1 VGKVKALVAGEGKEV
16 SQEESPDT
24 VEEKLMGC
32 IAKIRNELV
41 QGITVKFPIK
51 GLEMVVG
58 QVFDGAIEK
67 HFDSL
72 LKILDLKH
80 SPLKEYS
87 SKVES
92 SKSRIFDSRGYVYSH
107 SKVKVSDVVERSEE
121 NVNLSPST
129 LVQTGAETDGKI
141 DERVISEYQKRIDEL
156 ILGIKAR
163 DSKILELKR
172 EIEKLQKSLELL
184 QAQASSP
191 FIYSASPNQEEA
203 IHIQNQLRSMME
215 FMRRITPILNKDPKY
230 KIMFFLK
237 RVGKAPASKLSEEL
251 GIPPKELDSLI
262 KELET
267 MKIIRK
273 EEETVFLTDVH

>member
-24 VEEKLMGC
+24 VEAKLMGC

-67 HFDSL
+67 HFDFL

-129 LVQTGAETDGKI
+129 LVQTGAEIDGKI

-156 ILGIKAR
+156 MLGIKAR

-191 FIYSASPNQEEA
+191 FIYSASPKQEEA

>member
-1 VGKVKALVAGEGKEV
+1 VGKVKALVAGENKEV
-16 SQEESPDT
+16 FREESPDT
-24 VEEKLMGC
+24 IEAKLMGC
-32 IAKIRNELV
+32 VAKIRNELV
-41 QGITVKFPIK
+41 QGITMKFPIK

-80 SPLKEYS
+80 SPLKDNS

-92 SKSRIFDSRGYVYSH
+92 SKSRIFDSRGYVYSQ
-107 SKVKVSDVVERSEE
+107 SKVKVSDAVKRSEE
-121 NVNLSPST
+121 NVNLSLDT
-129 LVQTGAETDGKI
+129 RVQTGAETVGKI

-156 ILGIKAR
+156 MLGIKAR
-163 DSKILELKR
+163 DSKILGLKR

-237 RVGKAPASKLSEEL
+237 RVGKAPASKLGEEL